1 MTTADRGTST
11 SGGFFCVGE
20 VGIWGEERER
30 LRCCSCM
37 MFGSIRES
45 GVVVVARSSFGRSAR
60 VLTPRERQVRRGRM
74 GGRCVG
80 EEGILGRKREWCKKK
95 V

>member
-1 MTTADRGTST
+1 M
-11 SGGFFCVGE
+11 
-20 VGIWGEERER
+20 
-30 LRCCSCM
+30 
-37 MFGSIRES
+37 
-45 GVVVVARSSFGRSAR
+45 VVVARSSFGRSAR